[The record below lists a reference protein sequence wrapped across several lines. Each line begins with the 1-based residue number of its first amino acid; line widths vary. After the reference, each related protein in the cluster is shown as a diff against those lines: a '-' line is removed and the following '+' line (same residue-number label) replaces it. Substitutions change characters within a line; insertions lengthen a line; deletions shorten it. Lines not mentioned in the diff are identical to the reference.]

1 MLRDRRILVYFSVI
15 VLIVGYEVGLLTT
28 IPKYLTERC
37 AIPLDEG
44 GPFAGSLYF
53 AARTIGTFVGT
64 IILAESGPAAILRYD
79 DVFCRG
85 RLCLAVADRG
95 ALDYLYCIVRDRTL
109 GGERIARS
117 PFRWRCSTTRPKPM
131 KFRR

>member
-64 IILAESGPAAILRYD
+64 IILAKVAPRRFFAMTMC
-79 DVFCRG
+79 F
-85 RLCLAVADRG
+85 AVAGYALLLLTGG
-95 ALDYLYCIVRDRTL
+95 ALDYLL
-109 GGERIARS
+109 LH
-117 PFRWRCSTTRPKPM
+117 CS
-131 KFRR
+131 

>member
-1 MLRDRRILVYFSVI
+1 MAAADPDSGAAWECRAKQFGGRIFAMLRDRRILVYFSVI

-64 IILAESGPAAILRYD
+64 IILAKVA
-79 DVFCRG
+79 RG
-85 RLCLAVADRG
+85 DSSL
-95 ALDYLYCIVRDRTL
+95 
-109 GGERIARS
+109 
-117 PFRWRCSTTRPKPM
+117 
-131 KFRR
+131 